1 MRRLP
6 LDLQRPGN
14 GPAAHSPAND
24 VSSNYIATGNEIAVF
39 ERAYQGKLPL
49 LIKGPTGCG
58 KTRFVEHMAERLG
71 IPMWTV
77 SCNEDTSASDLV
89 GRYVLRGTE
98 TPWIDGPLTQAVRQ
112 GGICYLD
119 EVVEARQEAI
129 VILNSL
135 ADYRRTL
142 FIDKTA
148 ETLRAPDHF
157 MLVASYNPGY
167 QSTLRDLKESV
178 KQRFVAIHFDY
189 PSPQIEARIVASESG
204 CGIELA
210 TSLTRYGVRARELVG
225 NGLFEG
231 VSTRML
237 IHAARLLD
245 GGEPASELLEAA
257 LVDPITDDPNVR
269 ATLRGLLS
277 LTKARP

>member
-1 MRRLP
+1 MRRTP
-6 LDLQRPGN
+6 LDLQRPGVT
-14 GPAAHSPAND
+14 PVAAAPAND
-24 VSSNYIATGNEIAVF
+24 VSSNYIASGNEIEVF
-39 ERAYQGKLPL
+39 ERAFARRLPL

-71 IPMWTV
+71 VPMWTV
-77 SCNEDTSASDLV
+77 SCNEDTSAADLV
-89 GRYVLRGTE
+89 GRYILRGTE

-148 ETLRAPDHF
+148 ETLRAPAHF

-189 PSPQIEARIVASESG
+189 PSPPIEARIVATESG
-204 CGIELA
+204 CGIDLA
-210 TSLTRYGVRARELVG
+210 TALTRYGVRARELVG

-237 IHAARLLD
+237 IHAAALID
-245 GGEPASELLEAA
+245 GGELASELLEAA

-277 LTKARP
+277 LVKARP

>member
-1 MRRLP
+1 VTP
-6 LDLQRPGN
+6 KGADLFGPRCPATNQRPVD
-14 GPAAHSPAND
+14 D
-24 VSSNYIATGNEIAVF
+24 VSSNYIASGNEIEVF
-39 ERAYQGKLPL
+39 ERAFIGKLPL

-58 KTRFVEHMAERLG
+58 KTRFVEHMAERLEL
-71 IPMWTV
+71 PMWTV
-77 SCNEDTSASDLV
+77 SCNEDTSASDLT
-89 GRYVLRGTE
+89 GRYILRGTE
-98 TPWIDGPLTQAVRQ
+98 TPWIDGPLTQAVRR

-148 ETLRAPDHF
+148 ETLRAPSRF

-178 KQRFVAIHFDY
+178 KQRFVAIHFNY
-189 PSPQIEARIVASESG
+189 PAPDVEALIVATESG
-204 CGIELA
+204 CSLEFARAL
-210 TSLTRYGVRARELVG
+210 TSFAVRARELVG

-237 IHAARLLD
+237 IHAARLV
-245 GGEPASELLEAA
+245 GGGKPASEFLEAA
-257 LVDPITDDPNVR
+257 LIDPITDDPNVR
-269 ATLRGLLS
+269 ATMRGLLS
-277 LTKARP
+277 LMGSSA